1 MLCQEVGAIVYE
13 KCSSEL
19 LQSVEANLERH
30 IPGDSMSE
38 GQKFTDEAVDVR
50 FQHLSFH
57 FHSFHFTFTHFI
69 SL

>member
-19 LQSVEANLERH
+19 LKSVEANLERH

-38 GQKFTDEAVDVR
+38 GQTFTEDAVAVDVR
-50 FQHLSFH
+50 FHYLSF
-57 FHSFHFTFTHFI
+57 TNNI
-69 SL
+69 AL